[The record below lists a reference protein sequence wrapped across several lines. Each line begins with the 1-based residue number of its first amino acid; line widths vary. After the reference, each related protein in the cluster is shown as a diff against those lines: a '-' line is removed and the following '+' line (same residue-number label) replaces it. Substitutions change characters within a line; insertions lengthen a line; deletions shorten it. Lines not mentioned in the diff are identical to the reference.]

1 MVQVT
6 LAVKILASL
15 IVTVTVVALVLLL
28 IILPLLAP
36 HNLETVEWLNQ
47 AEYNELKEWISSK
60 KGTLE
65 KYQSTA
71 QGIYDF
77 KNCA

>member
-1 MVQVT
+1 MNCILI
-6 LAVKILASL
+6 LAVVCAVIIAIIAVVILF
-15 IVTVTVVALVLLL
+15 VVM
-28 IILPLLAP
+28 PLSQP
-36 HNLETVEWLNQ
+36 HNPETIDWLNQ
-47 AEYNELKEWISSK
+47 AECDELKEWIDSK

-77 KNCA
+77 KNCT